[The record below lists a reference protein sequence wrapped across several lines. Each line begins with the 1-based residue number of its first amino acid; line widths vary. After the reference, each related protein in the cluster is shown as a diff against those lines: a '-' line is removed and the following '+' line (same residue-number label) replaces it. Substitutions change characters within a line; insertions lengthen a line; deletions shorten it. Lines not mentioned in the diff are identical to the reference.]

1 MDVTSVM
8 SGAAPTAVGK
18 AAIVSDYDT
27 FLHLLTTQMQNQD
40 PLNPIDSSD
49 YAVQLATFS
58 GVEQQTLTNDLL
70 AAMQAQLGQF
80 GLGQMAGWVGQEARG
95 VMPVAVQDAG
105 PVTLLAEPQAGADR
119 AVMVVRDAQGTVVNR
134 VDLLPQTAEFA
145 WSPVDIAGYALPDGL
160 YDITLESYLGEDR
173 LTTAPLA
180 SYARIAEVQA
190 EGAAIWLVMEGG
202 AKIPASAITGL
213 RG

>member
-1 MDVTSVM
+1 MEIATL
-8 SGAAPTAVGK
+8 GQTGTTAGQTK

-27 FLHLLTTQMQNQD
+27 FLRLLTTQMQNQD

-70 AAMQAQLGQF
+70 ASMQAQLGLF
-80 GLGQMAGWVGQEARG
+80 GMGQMAGWVGQEALAT
-95 VMPVAVQDAG
+95 MPVAVADGA
-105 PVTLLAEPQAGADR
+105 PVSLMAAAEPGADR
-119 AVMVVRDAQGTVVNR
+119 AVMVVRDADGMVVNR
-134 VDLLPQTAEFA
+134 VDVLPEATAFD
-145 WSPVDIAGYALPDGL
+145 WQPVDIVGAPLPDGL
-160 YDITLESYLGEDR
+160 YDLSLESYLGEDR
-173 LTTAPLA
+173 LAVAEMA

-190 EGAAIWLVMEGG
+190 DGAEVWLVMEGG
-202 AKIPASAITGL
+202 ARVRAADVSAL